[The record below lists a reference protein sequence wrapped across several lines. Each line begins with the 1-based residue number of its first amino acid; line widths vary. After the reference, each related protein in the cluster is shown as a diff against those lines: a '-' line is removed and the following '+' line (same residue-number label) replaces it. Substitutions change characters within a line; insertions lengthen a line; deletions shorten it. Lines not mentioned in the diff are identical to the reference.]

1 MSNIA
6 IGIDLGTTFSCVG
19 VYQNG
24 KVEII
29 SNDQGNRTTASY
41 VSFTENERLIGDPAK
56 NSCSI
61 NPFNTVYDVK
71 RILGKDFND
80 EKLQDDLK
88 HFSFT
93 VINDNNK
100 PKIQVNYLNEVKL
113 FTPQEISAMILSKMK
128 SIAEEYLG
136 CSITNA
142 VITVPAYFNDTQRQ
156 ATKDAGSIAGLNV
169 LRIINE
175 PTSAAIAYGLDKNV
189 NKTILIVDAGGGTTD
204 ISLLTM
210 EDGVIEVKA
219 TGGDT
224 HLGGEDIDNKIVN
237 YVIEEFKKKH
247 KIDLTDNKKAIRRI
261 KTVSE
266 RAKRTLSSS
275 VQTTIELDS
284 IYDGIDLNISLSRA
298 KLESLCSDIFNRILN
313 PIDLVIKDADINKN
327 DIEEIILVGGTTR
340 IPKIQELLS
349 NYFNGKE
356 LNKSINPDEAVAY
369 GASIQA
375 AILSGV
381 KDDKLDNLILL
392 DVCPLSLGI
401 ETAGGVMKVLIPRG
415 TQLPTKKTQIFSTAT
430 DNQPAVT
437 IQVFEGERHNTE
449 HNNKLGEFQLK
460 GIPPMSR
467 GVPQIVITY
476 DIDVNGI
483 LNVSAVEKSS
493 GTTHNIKISNDSNR
507 LNNNEIERMINEA
520 ILYKNEDDKMKQKL
534 EIKHKIENICYNND
548 NNSDNNND
556 NKLYQET
563 LLWLENEK
571 SLEDYIEKYNFLI
584 KN

>member
-100 PKIQVNYLNEVKL
+100 PKIKVNYLNEVKL

-136 CSITNA
+136 CSVTNA

-156 ATKDAGSIAGLNV
+156 ATKDAGLIAGLNV

-204 ISLLTM
+204 ISLLTI

-237 YVIEEFKKKH
+237 YVIEEFKKKY
-247 KIDLTDNKKAIRRI
+247 KIDLSDNKKAVRRI

-284 IYDGIDLNISLSRA
+284 IYDGIDLNITLSRA
-298 KLESLCSDIFNRILN
+298 KLESLCSDIFTRILN
-313 PIDLVIKDADINKN
+313 PINLVIKDADINKN

-401 ETAGGVMKVLIPRG
+401 ETAGGVMKILIPRG

-460 GIPPMSR
+460 GIPPMPR

-507 LNNNEIERMINEA
+507 LNNNEIERMIKEA
-520 ILYKNEDDKMKQKL
+520 ILYKNEDDKMRLKL
-534 EIKHKIENICYNND
+534 EMKHKIENFCYNND
-548 NNSDNNND
+548 NN
-556 NKLYQET
+556 KLYEDT
-563 LLWLENEK
+563 ILWLENDR

>member
-29 SNDQGNRTTASY
+29 SNEQGNRTTASY

-136 CSITNA
+136 CSVTNA

-156 ATKDAGSIAGLNV
+156 ATKDAGIIAGLNV

-204 ISLLTM
+204 ISLLTI

-237 YVIEEFKKKH
+237 YVIEEFKKKN
-247 KIDLTDNKKAIRRI
+247 KIDLSDNKKAIRRI
-261 KTVSE
+261 KTVAE

-313 PIDLVIKDADINKN
+313 PIDLVIKDGDINKS

-375 AILSGV
+375 AILSGI

-401 ETAGGVMKVLIPRG
+401 ETAGGIMKVLIPRG
-415 TQLPTKKTQIFSTAT
+415 TQLPVKKTQIFSTAT

-493 GTTHNIKISNDSNR
+493 GTTHNIKISNDNNR
-507 LNNNEIERMINEA
+507 LNNNDIERMINES
-520 ILYKNEDDKMKQKL
+520 ILYKNEDNKMKQKL
-534 EIKHKIENICYNND
+534 EMKHKIENICYNNK
-548 NNSDNNND
+548 ND
-556 NKLYQET
+556 NKLYEET
-563 LLWLENEK
+563 LLWLENDRT
-571 SLEDYIEKYNFLI
+571 LEEYIEKYNFLI

>member
-100 PKIQVNYLNEVKL
+100 PKIQVNYLNEIKL

-136 CSITNA
+136 CSVTNA

-156 ATKDAGSIAGLNV
+156 ATKDAGIIAGLNV

-204 ISLLTM
+204 ISLLTI

-247 KIDLTDNKKAIRRI
+247 KIDLTDNKKAVRRI
-261 KTVSE
+261 KTIAE

-375 AILSGV
+375 AILSGI

-449 HNNKLGEFQLK
+449 HNNKLGEFQLR
-460 GIPPMSR
+460 GIPPMPR

-520 ILYKNEDDKMKQKL
+520 ILYKNEDDKLKQKL
-534 EIKHKIENICYNND
+534 EMKHKIENICYNND
-548 NNSDNNND
+548 NN
-556 NKLYQET
+556 KLYEDT
-563 LLWLENEK
+563 ILWLENDRT
-571 SLEDYIEKYNFLI
+571 LEDYIEKYNFLI

>member
-100 PKIQVNYLNEVKL
+100 PKIKVNYLNEVKL

-136 CSITNA
+136 CSVTNA

-156 ATKDAGSIAGLNV
+156 ATKDAGIIAGLNV

-204 ISLLTM
+204 ISLLTI
-210 EDGVIEVKA
+210 EDGIIEVKA

-247 KIDLTDNKKAIRRI
+247 KIDLTDNKKAVRRI
-261 KTVSE
+261 KTIAE

-449 HNNKLGEFQLK
+449 HNNKLGEFQLR
-460 GIPPMSR
+460 GIPPMPR

-483 LNVSAVEKSS
+483 LNVYAVEKSS

-534 EIKHKIENICYNND
+534 EMKHKIENICYDKDND
-548 NNSDNNND
+548 KDFE
-556 NKLYQET
+556 ET
-563 LLWLENEK
+563 LLWLENDRT
-571 SLEDYIEKYNFLI
+571 LEEYIEKYNFLI

>member
-136 CSITNA
+136 CSVSNA

-156 ATKDAGSIAGLNV
+156 ATKDAGLIAGLNV

-204 ISLLTM
+204 ISLLTI

-237 YVIEEFKKKH
+237 YVIEEFKKKY
-247 KIDLTDNKKAIRRI
+247 KIDLSDNKKAIRRI

-313 PIDLVIKDADINKN
+313 PIDLVIKDADINKS

-415 TQLPTKKTQIFSTAT
+415 TQLPVKKTQIFSTAT

-460 GIPPMSR
+460 GIPPMPR

-493 GTTHNIKISNDSNR
+493 GTIHNIKISNDSNR
-507 LNNNEIERMINEA
+507 LNNNEIERMINES
-520 ILYKNEDDKMKQKL
+520 ILYKNEDDNMKHKL
-534 EIKHKIENICYNND
+534 EMKHKIENLCYNNKD
-548 NNSDNNND
+548 NN
-556 NKLYQET
+556 EAT
-563 LLWLENEK
+563 ILWLENDRT
-571 SLEDYIEKYNFLI
+571 LEDYIEKYNFLI

>member
-41 VSFTENERLIGDPAK
+41 VSFTENERLIGDSAK
-56 NSCSI
+56 NTCSI

-71 RILGKDFND
+71 RLLGKDFND

-93 VINDNNK
+93 VINDNKK
-100 PKIQVNYLNEVKL
+100 PKIQVNYLNEIKL
-113 FTPQEISAMILSKMK
+113 FTPQEISAMVLSKMK

-136 CSITNA
+136 CSVSNA

-156 ATKDAGSIAGLNV
+156 ATKDAGLIAGLNV

-204 ISLLTM
+204 ISLLTI

-237 YVIEEFKKKH
+237 YVIDELKKKH

-261 KTVSE
+261 KTVAE

-375 AILSGV
+375 AILSGI

-507 LNNNEIERMINEA
+507 LSNNEIERMINEA
-520 ILYKNEDDKMKQKL
+520 ILYKNEDDKLKEKL

-563 LLWLENEK
+563 LLWLENERP
-571 SLEDYIEKYNFLI
+571 LEDYIEKYNFLI

>member
-100 PKIQVNYLNEVKL
+100 PKIQVNYLNEIKL

-136 CSITNA
+136 CSVTNA

-156 ATKDAGSIAGLNV
+156 ATKDAGIIAGLNV

-204 ISLLTM
+204 ISLLTI

-247 KIDLTDNKKAIRRI
+247 KIDLTDNKKAVRRI
-261 KTVSE
+261 KTITE

-449 HNNKLGEFQLK
+449 HNNKLGEFQLR
-460 GIPPMSR
+460 GIPPMPR

-520 ILYKNEDDKMKQKL
+520 ILYKNEDDKLKQKL
-534 EIKHKIENICYNND
+534 EMKHKIENICYNND
-548 NNSDNNND
+548 NN
-556 NKLYQET
+556 KLYEDT
-563 LLWLENEK
+563 ILWLENDRT
-571 SLEDYIEKYNFLI
+571 LEDYIEKYNFLI

>member
-1 MSNIA
+1 M
-6 IGIDLGTTFSCVG
+6 V
-19 VYQNG
+19 
-24 KVEII
+24 
-29 SNDQGNRTTASY
+29 
-41 VSFTENERLIGDPAK
+41 
-56 NSCSI
+56 
-61 NPFNTVYDVK
+61 
-71 RILGKDFND
+71 
-80 EKLQDDLK
+80 
-88 HFSFT
+88 
-93 VINDNNK
+93 
-100 PKIQVNYLNEVKL
+100 
-113 FTPQEISAMILSKMK
+113 LSKMK

-136 CSITNA
+136 CSVTNA

-156 ATKDAGSIAGLNV
+156 ATKDAGIIAGLNV

-204 ISLLTM
+204 ISLLTI

-247 KIDLTDNKKAIRRI
+247 KIDLTDNKKAVRRI
-261 KTVSE
+261 KTIAE

-327 DIEEIILVGGTTR
+327 NIEEIILVGGTTR

-375 AILSGV
+375 AILSGI
-381 KDDKLDNLILL
+381 KDDKLNNLILL

-449 HNNKLGEFQLK
+449 HNNKLGEFQLR
-460 GIPPMSR
+460 GIPPMPR

-483 LNVSAVEKSS
+483 LNVSAIEKSS

-520 ILYKNEDDKMKQKL
+520 ILYKNEDDKLKQKL
-534 EIKHKIENICYNND
+534 EMKHKIENICYNND
-548 NNSDNNND
+548 NN
-556 NKLYQET
+556 KLYEDT
-563 LLWLENEK
+563 ILWLENDRT
-571 SLEDYIEKYNFLI
+571 LEEYIEKYNFLI

>member
-41 VSFTENERLIGDPAK
+41 VSFTENERLIGDSAK
-56 NSCSI
+56 NACSI

-71 RILGKDFND
+71 RLLGKDFND

-113 FTPQEISAMILSKMK
+113 FTPQEISAMVLSKMK

-136 CSITNA
+136 CTVSNA

-156 ATKDAGSIAGLNV
+156 ATKDAGIIAGLNV

-204 ISLLTM
+204 ISLLTI

-237 YVIEEFKKKH
+237 YVIDEFKKKH
-247 KIDLTDNKKAIRRI
+247 KVDLSDNKKAIRRI

-298 KLESLCSDIFNRILN
+298 KLESLCSDIFNKILN
-313 PIDLVIKDADINKN
+313 PIDLVIKDACINKN

-375 AILSGV
+375 AILSGI

-460 GIPPMSR
+460 GIPPMPR

-483 LNVSAVEKSS
+483 LNVSAIEKSS

-507 LNNNEIERMINEA
+507 LSNNEIERMINEA
-520 ILYKNEDDKMKQKL
+520 ILYKNEDDKLKQKL

-548 NNSDNNND
+548 NNNNNNND
-556 NKLYQET
+556 NKLYKET
-563 LLWLENEK
+563 LLWLETDRT
-571 SLEDYIEKYNFLI
+571 LENYIEKYNFLI

>member
-136 CSITNA
+136 CSVTNA

-156 ATKDAGSIAGLNV
+156 ATKDAGLIAGLNV

-204 ISLLTM
+204 ISLLTI

-237 YVIEEFKKKH
+237 YVIEEFKKKY
-247 KIDLTDNKKAIRRI
+247 KIDLSDNKKALRRI
-261 KTVSE
+261 KTVGE

-298 KLESLCSDIFNRILN
+298 KLESLCSEIFNRILN
-313 PIDLVIKDADINKN
+313 PIDLVIKDADINKS

-375 AILSGV
+375 AILSGI

-415 TQLPTKKTQIFSTAT
+415 TQLPIKKTQIFSTAT

-449 HNNKLGEFQLK
+449 HNNKLGEFQLR
-460 GIPPMSR
+460 GIPPMPR

-483 LNVSAVEKSS
+483 LNVSAVEKSY
-493 GTTHNIKISNDSNR
+493 GITHNIKISNDSNR
-507 LNNNEIERMINEA
+507 LNNNDIERMINEA
-520 ILYKNEDDKMKQKL
+520 ILYKNEDDKIKQKL
-534 EIKHKIENICYNND
+534 EMKHKIENLCYNNE
-548 NNSDNNND
+548 NNE
-556 NKLYQET
+556 ET
-563 LLWLENEK
+563 LLWLENDRT
-571 SLEDYIEKYNFLI
+571 LEDYIEKYNLLI

>member
-80 EKLQDDLK
+80 EKLQEDLQ

-136 CSITNA
+136 CSVLNA

-156 ATKDAGSIAGLNV
+156 ATKDAGLIAGLNV

-204 ISLLTM
+204 ISLLTI

-237 YVIEEFKKKH
+237 YVIEEFKKKY
-247 KIDLTDNKKAIRRI
+247 KIDLSDNKKAIRRI

-313 PIDLVIKDADINKN
+313 PIDLVIKDADINKS

-415 TQLPTKKTQIFSTAT
+415 TQLPVKKTQIFSTAT

-437 IQVFEGERHNTE
+437 IQVFEGERPNTE

-460 GIPPMSR
+460 GIPPMPR

-483 LNVSAVEKSS
+483 LNVSAVEKSF

-507 LNNNEIERMINEA
+507 LNNNDIERMINDA
-520 ILYKNEDDKMKQKL
+520 ILYKNEDDNLKQKL
-534 EIKHKIENICYNND
+534 EMKHKIENLCYNNE
-548 NNSDNNND
+548 NQKKS
-556 NKLYQET
+556 KET
-563 LLWLENEK
+563 ILWLENDK
-571 SLEDYIEKYNFLI
+571 TLEDYIEKYNFLI

>member
-56 NSCSI
+56 SSCSI
-61 NPFNTVYDVK
+61 NPFNTVYDIK

-136 CSITNA
+136 CSVTNA

-204 ISLLTM
+204 ISLLTI

-261 KTVSE
+261 KTIAE

-327 DIEEIILVGGTTR
+327 NIEEIILVGGTTR

-507 LNNNEIERMINEA
+507 LNNNDIERMINEA

-534 EIKHKIENICYNND
+534 EMKHKIENLCYNNE
-548 NNSDNNND
+548 NNE
-556 NKLYQET
+556 ET
-563 LLWLENEK
+563 LLWLENDRT
-571 SLEDYIEKYNFLI
+571 LEDYIEKYNLLI

>member
-113 FTPQEISAMILSKMK
+113 FTPQEISAMVLSKMK

-136 CSITNA
+136 CSVSNA

-156 ATKDAGSIAGLNV
+156 ATKDAGLIAGLNV

-204 ISLLTM
+204 ISLLTI

-449 HNNKLGEFQLK
+449 HNNKLGEFQLR
-460 GIPPMSR
+460 GIPPMPR

-534 EIKHKIENICYNND
+534 KIKHKIENICYDKDND
-548 NNSDNNND
+548 YTND
-556 NKLYQET
+556 KNKDYEET
-563 LLWLENEK
+563 LLWLENDRT
-571 SLEDYIEKYNFLI
+571 LEEYIEKYNFLI

>member
-56 NSCSI
+56 SSCSI
-61 NPFNTVYDVK
+61 NSFNTVYDVK

-136 CSITNA
+136 CSVSNA

-156 ATKDAGSIAGLNV
+156 ATKDAGLIAGLNV

-204 ISLLTM
+204 ISLLTI

-237 YVIEEFKKKH
+237 YVIEEFKKKY
-247 KIDLTDNKKAIRRI
+247 KIDLSDNKKAIRRI
-261 KTVSE
+261 KTVAE

-313 PIDLVIKDADINKN
+313 PIDLVIKDADINKS

-349 NYFNGKE
+349 NYFKGKE

-375 AILSGV
+375 AILSGI

-449 HNNKLGEFQLK
+449 HNNKLGEFQLR

-493 GTTHNIKISNDSNR
+493 GTTHNIKISNDSNK
-507 LNNNEIERMINEA
+507 LNNNDIERMINEA
-520 ILYKNEDDKMKQKL
+520 ILYKNEDNKMKQKL
-534 EIKHKIENICYNND
+534 EMKHKIETFCY
-548 NNSDNNND
+548 NND
-556 NKLYQET
+556 NKLYEET
-563 LLWLENEK
+563 LLWLENNK
-571 SLEDYIEKYNFLI
+571 TLEDYIEKYNFLI

>member
-56 NSCSI
+56 SSCSI

-113 FTPQEISAMILSKMK
+113 FSPQEISAMILSKMK

-136 CSITNA
+136 CSVTNA

-156 ATKDAGSIAGLNV
+156 ATKDAGLIAGLNV

-204 ISLLTM
+204 ISLLTI

-237 YVIEEFKKKH
+237 YVIEEFKKKY
-247 KIDLTDNKKAIRRI
+247 KIDLSDNKKALRRI
-261 KTVSE
+261 KTVGE

-298 KLESLCSDIFNRILN
+298 KLESLCSEIFNRILN
-313 PIDLVIKDADINKN
+313 PIDLVIKDADINKS

-375 AILSGV
+375 AILSGI

-415 TQLPTKKTQIFSTAT
+415 TQLPIKKTQIFSTAT

-449 HNNKLGEFQLK
+449 HNNKLGEFQLR
-460 GIPPMSR
+460 GIPPMPR

-483 LNVSAVEKSS
+483 LNVSAVEKSY
-493 GTTHNIKISNDSNR
+493 GITHNIKISNDSNR
-507 LNNNEIERMINEA
+507 LNNNDIERMINEA
-520 ILYKNEDDKMKQKL
+520 ILYKNEDDKIKQKL
-534 EIKHKIENICYNND
+534 EMKHKIENLCYNNE
-548 NNSDNNND
+548 NNE
-556 NKLYQET
+556 ET
-563 LLWLENEK
+563 LLWLENDRT
-571 SLEDYIEKYNFLI
+571 LEDYIEKYNLLI

>member
-136 CSITNA
+136 CSVTNA

-156 ATKDAGSIAGLNV
+156 ATKDAGIIAGLNV

-204 ISLLTM
+204 ISLLTI

-247 KIDLTDNKKAIRRI
+247 KIDLTDNKKAFRRI
-261 KTVSE
+261 KTIAE

-449 HNNKLGEFQLK
+449 HNNKLGEFQLR
-460 GIPPMSR
+460 GIPPMPR

-534 EIKHKIENICYNND
+534 EIKHKIENICYNN
-548 NNSDNNND
+548 ND
-556 NKLYQET
+556 EET
-563 LLWLENEK
+563 LLWLESERT
-571 SLEDYIEKYNFLI
+571 LEDYIEKYNFLI

>member
-41 VSFTENERLIGDPAK
+41 VSFTENERLIGDSAK

-71 RILGKDFND
+71 RLLGKDFND

-88 HFSFT
+88 HFSFN

-100 PKIQVNYLNEVKL
+100 PKIQVNYLNEIKL

-136 CSITNA
+136 CSVTNA

-156 ATKDAGSIAGLNV
+156 ATKDAGIIAGLNV

-204 ISLLTM
+204 ISLLTI

-237 YVIEEFKKKH
+237 YVIDEFKKKH

-375 AILSGV
+375 AILSGI

-460 GIPPMSR
+460 GIPPMPR

-534 EIKHKIENICYNND
+534 EIKHKIENICYNN
-548 NNSDNNND
+548 ND
-556 NKLYQET
+556 EET
-563 LLWLENEK
+563 LLWLESERT
-571 SLEDYIEKYNFLI
+571 LEDYIEKYNFLI

>member
-56 NSCSI
+56 SSCSI

-136 CSITNA
+136 CSVTNA

-156 ATKDAGSIAGLNV
+156 ATKDAGLIAGLNV

-204 ISLLTM
+204 ISLLTI

-237 YVIEEFKKKH
+237 YVIEEFKKKY
-247 KIDLTDNKKAIRRI
+247 KIDLSDNKKALRRI
-261 KTVSE
+261 KTVGE

-298 KLESLCSDIFNRILN
+298 KLESLCSEIFNRILN
-313 PIDLVIKDADINKN
+313 PIDLVIKDADINKS

-375 AILSGV
+375 AILSGI

-415 TQLPTKKTQIFSTAT
+415 TQLPIKKTQIFSTAT

-449 HNNKLGEFQLK
+449 HNNKLGEFQLR
-460 GIPPMSR
+460 GIPPMPR

-483 LNVSAVEKSS
+483 LNVSAVEKSY
-493 GTTHNIKISNDSNR
+493 GITHNIKISNDSNR
-507 LNNNEIERMINEA
+507 LNNNDIERMINEA
-520 ILYKNEDDKMKQKL
+520 ILYKNEDDKIKQKL
-534 EIKHKIENICYNND
+534 EMKHKIENLCYNNE
-548 NNSDNNND
+548 NNE
-556 NKLYQET
+556 ET
-563 LLWLENEK
+563 LLWLENDRT
-571 SLEDYIEKYNFLI
+571 LEDYIEKYNLLI

>member
-136 CSITNA
+136 CSVSNA

-156 ATKDAGSIAGLNV
+156 ATKDAGLIAGLNV

-204 ISLLTM
+204 ISLLTI

-237 YVIEEFKKKH
+237 YVIEEFKKKY
-247 KIDLTDNKKAIRRI
+247 KIDLSDNKKAIRRI

-313 PIDLVIKDADINKN
+313 PIDLVIKDADINKS

-415 TQLPTKKTQIFSTAT
+415 TQLPVKKTQIFSTAT

-460 GIPPMSR
+460 GIPPMPR

-483 LNVSAVEKSS
+483 LNVSAVEKSF

-507 LNNNEIERMINEA
+507 LNNNDIERMINDA
-520 ILYKNEDDKMKQKL
+520 ILYKNEDNNLKQKL
-534 EIKHKIENICYNND
+534 EMKHKIENLCYNNKD
-548 NNSDNNND
+548 NN
-556 NKLYQET
+556 EAT
-563 LLWLENEK
+563 ILWLENDRT
-571 SLEDYIEKYNFLI
+571 LEDYIEKYNFLI

>member
-29 SNDQGNRTTASY
+29 SNEQGNRTTASY

-136 CSITNA
+136 CSVTNA

-156 ATKDAGSIAGLNV
+156 ATKDAGIIAGLNV

-204 ISLLTM
+204 ISLLTI

-237 YVIEEFKKKH
+237 YVIEEFKKKN
-247 KIDLTDNKKAIRRI
+247 KIDLSDNKKAIRRI
-261 KTVSE
+261 KTVAE

-313 PIDLVIKDADINKN
+313 PIDLVIKDADINKS

-375 AILSGV
+375 AILSGI

-401 ETAGGVMKVLIPRG
+401 ETAGGIMKVLIPRG
-415 TQLPTKKTQIFSTAT
+415 TQLPVKKTQIFSTAT

-493 GTTHNIKISNDSNR
+493 GTTHNIKISNDNNR
-507 LNNNEIERMINEA
+507 LNNNDIERMINES
-520 ILYKNEDDKMKQKL
+520 ILYKNEDNKMKQKL
-534 EIKHKIENICYNND
+534 EMKHKIENICYNNK
-548 NNSDNNND
+548 ND
-556 NKLYQET
+556 NKLYEET
-563 LLWLENEK
+563 LLWLENDRT
-571 SLEDYIEKYNFLI
+571 LEEYIEKYNFLI